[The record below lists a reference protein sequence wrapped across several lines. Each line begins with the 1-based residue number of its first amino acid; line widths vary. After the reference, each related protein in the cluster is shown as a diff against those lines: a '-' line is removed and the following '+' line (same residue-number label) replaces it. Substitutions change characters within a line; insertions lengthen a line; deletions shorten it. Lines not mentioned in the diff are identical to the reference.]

1 MYGSWPGHTMS
12 VTNGDPTAKW
22 ITDRC
27 REKGV
32 TLLASGTGVH
42 ALPTRSLNAH
52 VGLLRLVRNYRRDI
66 MVYLDGLVE

>member
-1 MYGSWPGHTMS
+1 M
-12 VTNGDPTAKW
+12 NGEPIAKW

-27 REKGV
+27 RDKGV
-32 TLLASGTGVH
+32 TLIANGTGVH
-42 ALPTRSLNAH
+42 AVPTRSLDVH